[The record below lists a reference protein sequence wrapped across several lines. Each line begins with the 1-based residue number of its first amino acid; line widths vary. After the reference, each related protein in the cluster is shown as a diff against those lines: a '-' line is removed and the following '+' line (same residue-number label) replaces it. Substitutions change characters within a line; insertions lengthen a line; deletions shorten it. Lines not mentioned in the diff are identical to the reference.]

1 MTIYYLYY
9 FHFQPNRRKYIVIP
23 MFAKGQKTKIPKF
36 KLNSIKFKK
45 SICDPNNILYYL
57 VGLEIL
63 YANVYFVYHFNAYLS
78 HNWGWR
84 KFSIAKKPY
93 FQN

>member
-1 MTIYYLYY
+1 
-9 FHFQPNRRKYIVIP
+9 
-23 MFAKGQKTKIPKF
+23 MFAKGQKIKIPKL

-45 SICDPNNILYYL
+45 SICDPSNILYYL

-63 YANVYFVYHFNAYLS
+63 NAKVYSVYHFNAYLS
-78 HNWGWR
+78 RNWSRR

>member
-1 MTIYYLYY
+1 M
-9 FHFQPNRRKYIVIP
+9 VIP
-23 MFAKGQKTKIPKF
+23 MFAKGQKTKIPRF

-45 SICDPNNILYYL
+45 SICDPNNIFYYH

-63 YANVYFVYHFNAYLS
+63 NAKVYLVYHFNAYLLR
-78 HNWGWR
+78 NWGRR
-84 KFSIAKKPY
+84 KFSIAKIPY